1 MRQSLCVFTLLSS
14 ALFCAGGVQAYDY
27 IVTDLGTLG
36 GRGSFGSGINSSG
49 QVAGYASTPQNLGSF
64 PQHAFLWTPTV
75 PGGTS
80 GTMLDLGTLGAD
92 TTSFGTAINDKGQ
105 VTGRSGTGGPGD
117 HAFLYDG
124 TMHDLGTLGG
134 TFSDA
139 SGINPSGQVTGRSY
153 PSTTSLNFHA
163 YLYDGTMHDI
173 GTLGGNN
180 SEGLAI
186 NAAGH
191 VTGDSD
197 TSVPNIVHAFL
208 YDGVMHDL
216 GTLGGPTSVGLGINS
231 SEHVTGWSILVGG
244 ESHAFLYDGT
254 MHDLG
259 VAGEN
264 SSGNGINSSGQV
276 VGDFFRVT
284 IPPSITPEHAFLY
297 SNATGMVDLNSLI
310 DPQSGWELTSAQ
322 AINDAGQITGYGQI
336 GGQQHAFLA
345 TPIPEPAAIVIASF
359 GFLGCVA
366 LYRRQRSR
374 IELFAN
380 HNGGMT
386 THCLVVSLLFAFA
399 ANVKA
404 DVFNMP
410 AGQTSLEFVTVGDP
424 GNAAFSSFILDGATG
439 TTGHGSVNYAYQI
452 GKFDVTAGQYTQFL
466 NAVGAAD
473 TYGLYQTDKGILYPY
488 ADCGIVQSGNPGS
501 FKYSIPAAR
510 ANLPVNFVSWAS
522 AARFTNWLQNGQ
534 PTGAQ
539 GPGTT
544 ETGAYTLIGVTSDAS
559 LLAIT
564 RNPGAKYAIPT
575 LNEWLKAAY
584 YKGNCLPSKS
594 PVFPRKMQVC

>member
-14 ALFCAGGVQAYDY
+14 AFFCADEVRAYEY
-27 IVTDLGTLG
+27 FVTDLGTLG
-36 GRGSFGSGINSSG
+36 GGGSFGSGINSSG
-49 QVAGYASTPQNLGSF
+49 QVAGNAFTPQNLPSF
-64 PQHAFLWTPTV
+64 PQHAFLWTPTL

-80 GTMLDLGTLGAD
+80 GTMLDLGTLGG
-92 TTSFGTAINDKGQ
+92 TNSFGAAINDKAQ
-105 VTGRSGTGGPGD
+105 VTGRSETNGAGE

-139 SGINPSGQVTGRSY
+139 SGINASGQVTGRSS
-153 PSTTSLNFHA
+153 PSASSLPFHA

-197 TSVPNIVHAFL
+197 TSVPNVVHAFS
-208 YDGVMHDL
+208 YDGMMHDL

-231 SEHVTGWSILVGG
+231 SEHVTGWSILAGG

-284 IPPSITPEHAFLY
+284 IPPSATPEHAFLY
-297 SNATGMVDLNSLI
+297 SNAVGMVDLNSLI

-336 GGQQHAFLA
+336 GGQQHAFLL
-345 TPIPEPAAIVIASF
+345 TPVAEPTSLVLA
-359 GFLGCVA
+359 
-366 LYRRQRSR
+366 
-374 IELFAN
+374 LFA
-380 HNGGMT
+380 
-386 THCLVVSLLFAFA
+386 LVGFG
-399 ANVKA
+399 
-404 DVFNMP
+404 
-410 AGQTSLEFVTVGDP
+410 AGARSP
-424 GNAAFSSFILDGATG
+424 
-439 TTGHGSVNYAYQI
+439 
-452 GKFDVTAGQYTQFL
+452 QFL
-466 NAVGAAD
+466 HRM
-473 TYGLYQTDKGILYPY
+473 QR
-488 ADCGIVQSGNPGS
+488 C
-501 FKYSIPAAR
+501 AAR
-510 ANLPVNFVSWAS
+510 
-522 AARFTNWLQNGQ
+522 
-534 PTGAQ
+534 
-539 GPGTT
+539 
-544 ETGAYTLIGVTSDAS
+544 
-559 LLAIT
+559 
-564 RNPGAKYAIPT
+564 RN
-575 LNEWLKAAY
+575 
-584 YKGNCLPSKS
+584 
-594 PVFPRKMQVC
+594 